1 LAVGVKQSTGHTHTG
16 HTEQRKH
23 PRHRHTPAH
32 DKEKSPNEHLPQAL
46 NNARRWRDDGACHL
60 PRPGGCEERFGRAR
74 CLTLR
79 YSLLLSVWVD
89 PSVEQTGVTFREVV
103 TRHRT
108 RIFYL
113 GVRGGQIDRV
123 IKLVSERNATSHWS
137 LVNNQPDQVIK
148 LVCNRNASGYWW
160 SANRLPDEL

>member
-1 LAVGVKQSTGHTHTG
+1 
-16 HTEQRKH
+16 
-23 PRHRHTPAH
+23 
-32 DKEKSPNEHLPQAL
+32 
-46 NNARRWRDDGACHL
+46 
-60 PRPGGCEERFGRAR
+60 
-74 CLTLR
+74 LTLR